1 MKYKITNCLSNPIV
15 LLKNR
20 LLLSLFKV
28 IAVSAFLLSA
38 VVSAQSNPINA
49 QFEYDLKITVD
60 SSKRSAYLART
71 KEEPSPYEA
80 VYKIVNGSMTV
91 ATVVDQLKI
100 DSSRYHISSK
110 GTLLAGLSTALGGQS
125 LVRDSVGTVSAAGL
139 LTNTYQEKR
148 GNTELLLAK
157 VDLPK
162 NIINFY
168 KVSSRTPPV
177 GTAPYAGRL
186 LDMLTVGYQFI
197 GRELPVKSIVL
208 PVTDGR
214 SLKNYTLVRGEA
226 WEFPFDGAKVKAIRY
241 YKTTSKDDPATFEVW
256 FSEKEHAPLR
266 SVIGLSDQYGAT
278 IQVDL
283 KKIPKL

>member
-1 MKYKITNCLSNPIV
+1 MAQPKIMNLSK
-15 LLKNR
+15 LLIIR
-20 LLLSLFKV
+20 VTPFAQAIL
-28 IAVSAFLLSA
+28 AMFLIKS
-38 VVSAQSNPINA
+38 VMAQPSSINT

-60 SSKRSAYLART
+60 SSKRAAYLART
-71 KEEPSPYEA
+71 KEEPSSYEA
-80 VYKIVNGSMTV
+80 VYKIVSGSMVV
-91 ATVVDQLKI
+91 ATVTDQVKI
-100 DSSRYHISSK
+100 DSGKYHISSK
-110 GTLLAGLSTALGGQS
+110 GALLAGLSTALGGQG
-125 LVRDSVGTVSAAGL
+125 LIRDSVGTVSATGL

-157 VDLPK
+157 LEAPK
-162 NIINFY
+162 NIVNFY

-197 GRELPVKSIVL
+197 GRDLPVKSIVL

-214 SLKNYTLVRGEA
+214 SLKNYTLVRGEP
-226 WEFPFDGAKVKAIRY
+226 WEFPFDGAKVKAVRY

-283 KKIPKL
+283 KKIPQL